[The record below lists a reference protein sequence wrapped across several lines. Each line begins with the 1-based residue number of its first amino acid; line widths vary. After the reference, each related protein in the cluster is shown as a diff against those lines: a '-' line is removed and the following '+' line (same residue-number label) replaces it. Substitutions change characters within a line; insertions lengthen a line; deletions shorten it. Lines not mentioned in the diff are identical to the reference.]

1 MSKIEI
7 YREKLRQLKDWE
19 PFLLSES
26 GLPGPR
32 GNIELA
38 QAVAEEGNEEL
49 FEHYLTFDPVTA
61 PVNSPQEFLAFCG
74 ALGQGKLLAEGKR
87 KVLPRLRQLAADPRW
102 RTREAVA
109 MALQRYGDADMD
121 GLLEVV
127 EQWSQGSRWEQ
138 RAAIAALCEPR
149 LLKKEIQA
157 ARVLDILDRITASLK
172 QAKDSRD
179 EGFKV
184 LRQALG
190 YGWSVAVVALPGK
203 GKALMERWLVS
214 GDRDVRWVMREN
226 LKKNRL
232 IRMDAKWVEQW
243 SQEIDG
249 PNPKH

>member
-19 PFLLSES
+19 PFLLRES

-38 QAVAEEGNEEL
+38 QAVADEGNEEL
-49 FEHYLTFDPVTA
+49 FEHFLTFTPDKA
-61 PVNSPQEFLAFCG
+61 PVNSPEEFLAFCG

-87 KVLPRLRQLAADPRW
+87 DVLPGLRRLAADPRW

-121 GLLEVV
+121 GLLDVA
-127 EQWSQGSRWEQ
+127 EQWSKGNRWEQ
-138 RAAIAALCEPR
+138 RAAAAALCEPR
-149 LLKKEIQA
+149 LLKKEEHA
-157 ARVLDILDRITASLK
+157 ARVLDILDQITDSLK
-172 QAKDSRD
+172 QAKDSGE

-184 LRQALG
+184 LRQAMG
-190 YGWSVAVVALPGK
+190 YCWSVAVVALPEK
-203 GKALMERWLVS
+203 GKAIMERWLTS
-214 GDRDVRWVMREN
+214 DESNVRWVMKEN

-232 IRMDAKWVEQW
+232 LRMDKKWVEQW
-243 SQEIDG
+243 IREIDG
-249 PNPKH
+249 